1 MPPCLS
7 LLTWRLLPHL
17 DEELY
22 GPLGDVEQRGPAR
35 DEGLLL
41 HGRRRV
47 HQEHDDRHD
56 GAGEATE
63 KEGWV
68 PRSRGEEWVNS
79 AAGARPGNEVVM
91 VHVNLSA

>member
-63 KEGWV
+63 KEGWDQGGK
-68 PRSRGEEWVNS
+68 SGSTAQRGRDL
-79 AAGARPGNEVVM
+79 GMR
-91 VHVNLSA
+91 L